1 MATYIFQKI
10 ADEGKAEGIKSG
22 SEEARDWYRD
32 KASSVRNVN
41 TRRELRNRA
50 RTYNKMV
57 DMDIGRG
64 RSVALILMRMC
75 WQQSVQEPSCH
86 QPVPLP
92 RLH

>member
-57 DMDIGRG
+57 DMDIGR
-64 RSVALILMRMC
+64 MYMFFYDPKHK
-75 WQQSVQEPSCH
+75 ET
-86 QPVPLP
+86 LP
-92 RLH
+92 YYDSFHWCYQ